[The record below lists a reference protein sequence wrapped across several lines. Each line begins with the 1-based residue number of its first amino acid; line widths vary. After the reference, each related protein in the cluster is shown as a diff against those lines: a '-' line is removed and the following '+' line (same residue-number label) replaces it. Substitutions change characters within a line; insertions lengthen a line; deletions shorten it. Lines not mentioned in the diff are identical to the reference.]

1 VNKGLNKSDT
11 RGELWTKVYR
21 RSEELVIRKIAGEL
35 FIVPVSGNLANM
47 QRMFALTPVG
57 ECIWELFDGRRALS
71 DLRNAVLDTYDVEK
85 SQAESDIRE
94 FVAELLNAGLIRE
107 QKE

>member
-1 VNKGLNKSDT
+1 MNEGLNKSDP
-11 RGELWTKVYR
+11 GSELWTKVYR
-21 RSEELVIRKIAGEL
+21 RSEELVTRKITGEL

-57 ECIWELFDGRRALS
+57 EYIWELFDGHRALS
-71 DLRNAVLDTYDVEK
+71 DMRKAVLDTYDVEK

-107 QKE
+107 QTE